1 MHGMYGTQDAE
12 LEVQRTIK
20 RAELTAFL
28 CFLREAS
35 GPTVVHVDKSRLASV
50 CAPRVASWC
59 LREFLLSRLRA
70 YRGTHA
76 RKFRVC
82 VEKGWGSPHHSPLR
96 SPTLRTGNRAL
107 NSQTPCPRTP
117 RTYPGAGGWE
127 N

>member
-50 CAPRVASWC
+50 CAPRVVSWC

-70 YRGTHA
+70 HRGTHA

-82 VEKGWGSPHHSPLR
+82 VEKGWGSPPPFPL
-96 SPTLRTGNRAL
+96 TLTDSTHR
-107 NSQTPCPRTP
+107 Q
-117 RTYPGAGGWE
+117 PGPELTNTLSKDSSDLPWRG
-127 N
+127 